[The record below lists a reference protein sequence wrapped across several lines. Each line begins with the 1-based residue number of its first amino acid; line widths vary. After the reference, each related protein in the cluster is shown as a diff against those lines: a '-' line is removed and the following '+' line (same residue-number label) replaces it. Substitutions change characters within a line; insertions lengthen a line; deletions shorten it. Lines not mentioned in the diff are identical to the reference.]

1 MKKKLFTLLC
11 CLTLVA
17 GMFAGCGGGSG
28 TDGGDGGGDG
38 ATPQVWK
45 LAHSEAADTVMDMYA
60 NKFKELVE
68 SKIDGVTVEVYPV
81 GQLGD
86 SAAQTELLQTGGIQ
100 FEVAAVA
107 EVGTVI
113 PASQAMS
120 LNFLFSDDSAVNDKV
135 LTQGEGTKYLNG
147 LFEDKQI
154 HVIDW
159 FSLGFQN
166 WTSNKPL
173 HTVADFKGF
182 KMRVM
187 NSPLIIANYDA
198 FKASPTA
205 VPFMETY
212 SSLQMNMVDGT
223 EQPLNAIEEM
233 KFYEVQ
239 KYITE
244 SKHAILP
251 SFTGVNVDFWN
262 NLPDDQKA
270 VITDEIIPELQKY
283 EPEILAQVQEEKL
296 AKIMEMKPDMIVEQ
310 LTDEEREAFKEASLP
325 VHAKV
330 EELCGADGKQLM
342 DLILKDV
349 ENFSK

>member
-1 MKKKLFTLLC
+1 MKKKLFALFC
-11 CLTLVA
+11 CLTLTV
-17 GMFAGCGGGSG
+17 GILTGCGGGSG
-28 TDGGDGGGDG
+28 TSGGDGGSDG
-38 ATPQVWK
+38 EAQVWK

-68 SKIDGVTVEVYPV
+68 AKIEGVTVEVYPV

-107 EVGTVI
+107 EVGTII

-120 LNFLFSDDSAVNDKV
+120 LNFLFSDDSAVNDLV
-135 LTQGEGTKYLNG
+135 LTQGEGTKYLND
-147 LFEDKQI
+147 LFEEKQI

-173 HTVADFKGF
+173 HSVKDFKGF

-198 FKASPTA
+198 FGASPTV

-212 SSLQMNMVDGT
+212 SGLQLNMIDGT

-262 NLPDDQKA
+262 NLPEDQKT
-270 VITDEIIPELQKY
+270 ILLDEVIPELQKY
-283 EPEILAQVQEEKL
+283 EPEILKQVQEEKL
-296 AKIMEMKPDMIVEQ
+296 QKVLEAKPDMVVEQ
-310 LTDEEREAFKEASLP
+310 LTAEERAAFMEASMP
-325 VHAKV
+325 VRDKV
-330 EELCGADGKQLM
+330 EDLCGADGKKVM
-342 DLILKDV
+342 ELIVKDV
-349 ENFSK
+349 EQFSK